1 MNAPWA
7 YLHKVN
13 GELVKEKISSEYG
26 WTVALMPVRMG
37 QEIKLHNE
45 VETRELIKRYTDG
58 NDTK

>member
-1 MNAPWA
+1 
-7 YLHKVN
+7 
-13 GELVKEKISSEYG
+13 
-26 WTVALMPVRMG
+26 MPVRMG